1 MTFWRHKRDDERNGF
16 LIENG
21 DTRMTGIADE
31 QEFSENEEID
41 LISESSASDESEDS
55 EREDPISVYEKK
67 RDDAA
72 RMMEELEAQAP
83 AVWNDDDFD
92 TSSNNTTSTVSDS
105 NDDYETV
112 DEDELQPE
120 ITDKKLKRWLD

>member
-1 MTFWRHKRDDERNGF
+1 M
-16 LIENG
+16 IENG

-41 LISESSASDESEDS
+41 LISESSTSDESEDS